1 LRGRLDAGFTLLEV
15 TVALAVVAIG
25 LVAVFNAIIQMAHST
40 SMLRERALAD
50 WVAMNMISTIRLS
63 GDFPDIGDTDGS
75 VEFAGREWRWEARVS
90 ETPVADMR
98 RMDMHV
104 ALEERPEDTVSIVTG
119 FVARRSGSPAASIDW
134 WGAGSP
140 GEPGGTPDPE
150 DPPEG
155 EIEAPP
161 TEPEEDPE
169 EDPEE

>member
-1 LRGRLDAGFTLLEV
+1 MRGRQAAGFTLLEV

-63 GDFPDIGDTDGS
+63 GDFPDIGDLDGS
-75 VEFAGREWRWEARVS
+75 VEFAGREWRWEAQVS

-119 FVARRSGSPAASIDW
+119 FVARRSGTPAAYIDW

-140 GEPGGTPDPE
+140 GGPGTPDPE

-155 EIEAPP
+155 EIETPP
-161 TEPEEDPE
+161 ADSETDPE
-169 EDPEE
+169 EDPEA